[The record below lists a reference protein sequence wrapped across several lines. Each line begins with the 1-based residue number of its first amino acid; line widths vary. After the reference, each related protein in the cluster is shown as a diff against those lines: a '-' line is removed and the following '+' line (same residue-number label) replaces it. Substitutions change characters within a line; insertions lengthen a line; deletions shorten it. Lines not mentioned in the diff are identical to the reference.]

1 MSKATVWFTRTPT
14 SHRRFG
20 GHKATARAVSEKESE
35 EILFRSAGA
44 HPKTMKGVA
53 RMSGYELDGDDLDI
67 IEFSNSIMIVKFKI
81 DIR

>member
-1 MSKATVWFTRTPT
+1 MWYTRTPP

-35 EILFRSAGA
+35 EILLRSASA

-67 IEFSNSIMIVKFKI
+67 IEFSNSIKIVKFKI

>member
-1 MSKATVWFTRTPT
+1 MWFTRTPP

-20 GHKATARAVSEKESE
+20 SHKVTARVVSEKESE

-67 IEFSNSIMIVKFKI
+67 IEFSNSIKIVKFKI